1 MFEVNI
7 SRRRAKLSQ
16 ATLSYESVFELNINH
31 ALK

>member
-1 MFEVNI
+1 MFEVNNLQ
-7 SRRRAKLSQ
+7 SRAKLGQ